1 MALVLYSTEGC
12 HLCEEAMAL
21 YQAAGKTAALNVIDI
36 AFDDTLFSRYG
47 VTIPVISFQTQDGSV
62 IEELNWPFDSFALTT
77 WLVKHGI
84 D

>member
-21 YQAAGKTAALNVIDI
+21 YQAAGYTAALNVIDI
-36 AFDDTLFSRYG
+36 AFDDALFARYG
-47 VTIPVISFQTQDGSV
+47 VTIPVISYQTQDGSV
-62 IEELNWPFDSFALTT
+62 IEELSWPFDSFALTT

>member
-1 MALVLYSTEGC
+1 MALILYSTEGC

-21 YQAAGKTAALNVIDI
+21 YQAADNTAALNVIDI
-36 AFDDTLFSRYG
+36 AFDDTLYSRYG
-47 VTIPVISFQTQDGSV
+47 VTIPVISLQTKDGSV
-62 IEELNWPFDSFALTT
+62 IEELSWPFDSFALTT